1 VHPAH
6 WRTGPLPAFSLP
18 EPQLIYNNGKIF
30 FVTNNNTQ
38 PTTTHRKPAKPRLL
52 KPMLTDIQFWIPLVV
67 LVGALVLLRF
77 AE

>member
-1 VHPAH
+1 M
-6 WRTGPLPAFSLP
+6 
-18 EPQLIYNNGKIF
+18 
-30 FVTNNNTQ
+30 
-38 PTTTHRKPAKPRLL
+38 THRQHAKPRLL

>member
-1 VHPAH
+1 M
-6 WRTGPLPAFSLP
+6 
-18 EPQLIYNNGKIF
+18 
-30 FVTNNNTQ
+30 TNNNGQ
-38 PTTTHRKPAKPRLL
+38 PTTHRQHAKPRLL